1 MKFLISN
8 SKFLINL
15 LILLGLVLPGVCLAQ
30 EQYQF
35 PKTLEEVKDFGLRI
49 LEKLPE
55 AVKRTWQ
62 EEVWPLWQRMW
73 NWVWPRIEPWWH
85 KFLDFLGKEVEKR
98 KPIIEEELRREKE
111 ELKEELPRVG
121 ESLWE
126 RFKELLK

>member
-1 MKFLISN
+1 MIFINKNKLIIFLIVS
-8 SKFLINL
+8 
-15 LILLGLVLPGVCLAQ
+15 LVLPGFCLAQ
-30 EQYQF
+30 EDYQF
-35 PKTLEEVKDFGLRI
+35 PQTLEEAKSLGLRI

-55 AVKRTWQ
+55 AIKRTWQ
-62 EEVWPLWQRMW
+62 EEVLPLWQRMW
-73 NWVWPRIEPWWH
+73 DWAWSRIEPWWH
-85 KFLDFLGKEVEKR
+85 KFLDLLGKEVEKR